1 MILIDLIYIYIHI
14 CKHTLYINIQLPS
27 FHSPG
32 LKPWREVGLAG
43 LELVVA
49 GEKKYPSKFPLQKF
63 RGCRATVPALGLKL

>member
-1 MILIDLIYIYIHI
+1 MILIDLIYIHI
-14 CKHTLYINIQLPS
+14 CKHTLYMQLPS

-63 RGCRATVPALGLKL
+63 RGCRATVPALELKL

>member
-1 MILIDLIYIYIHI
+1 M
-14 CKHTLYINIQLPS
+14 QLPS

-63 RGCRATVPALGLKL
+63 RGCRATVPALELKL

>member
-1 MILIDLIYIYIHI
+1 M
-14 CKHTLYINIQLPS
+14 
-27 FHSPG
+27 
-32 LKPWREVGLAG
+32 REVGLAG